1 MPEGAPHDP
10 DAHRLGRR
18 YVTLLVAGV
27 SVVALTCVAFLLPA
41 PYVTMRPGPAFDTFG
56 EIGGRQ
62 MFTFGKGVKTYPVDG
77 ALDFTTVSVTRA
89 DTHVSLGSV
98 VEAFLTSD
106 VAVVPRDIV
115 YPDDESAAASKA
127 EGQAQLTSSKDSSLV
142 VALRAAGYRV
152 GERASVAAVAQD
164 GAAAGKLQPKDEITA
179 VDGRRTSSAASVV
192 EAVGRVKPGAT
203 VTLDVVRGQLEV
215 VLEDLDVRAVKV
227 GMLGSPALVELV
239 AELLADVPALVVDPV
254 MVSTSGHRLLP
265 RDAEAAL
272 RDLLLPSAT
281 LVTPNLPEASVLT
294 GLAAQTD
301 PGELGRALLA
311 LGPGAVLLKGG
322 HGDGPASDDLL
333 VDRRE
338 ALASGAERQVG
349 QGRGPVD
356 HLVRL
361 RETTA

>member
-1 MPEGAPHDP
+1 MT
-10 DAHRLGRR
+10 GREP
-18 YVTLLVAGV
+18 VVLTVAG
-27 SVVALTCVAFLLPA
+27 SDPSGGAGLQADLMTATALGAYAATVV
-41 PYVTMRPGPAFDTFG
+41 
-56 EIGGRQ
+56 
-62 MFTFGKGVKTYPVDG
+62 
-77 ALDFTTVSVTRA
+77 
-89 DTHVSLGSV
+89 
-98 VEAFLTSD
+98 
-106 VAVVPRDIV
+106 
-115 YPDDESAAASKA
+115 
-127 EGQAQLTSSKDSSLV
+127 
-142 VALRAAGYRV
+142 
-152 GERASVAAVAQD
+152 
-164 GAAAGKLQPKDEITA
+164 TA
-179 VDGRRTSSAASVV
+179 VTVQDTTGVR
-192 EAVGRVKPGAT
+192 AVHEVP
-203 VTLDVVRGQLEV
+203 LDVVRGQLEV

-333 VDRRE
+333 VDRRGSTWFRAPRIDTPHTHGTGCTLSAAVATRLALGDPLADAVGAAKAYLGE